1 MILHNTPSPTMLCS
15 LNHWILKE
23 DVPNDEHQEEEGEN
37 VEVVELEHADIPLS
51 RISNI
56 SCVHLLLWI
65 I

>member
-1 MILHNTPSPTMLCS
+1 MILHNTPCPTILCS

-56 SCVHLLLWI
+56 S
-65 I
+65 